1 MENRLTA
8 KRGKVGSKK
17 EKGLMDGQKYGDCWE
32 KGGIKGL
39 NSNGK
44 N

>member
-17 EKGLMDGQKYGDCWE
+17 EKGLMDGQKYGDCWGY
-32 KGGIKGL
+32 KGTEG
-39 NSNGK
+39 
-44 N
+44 